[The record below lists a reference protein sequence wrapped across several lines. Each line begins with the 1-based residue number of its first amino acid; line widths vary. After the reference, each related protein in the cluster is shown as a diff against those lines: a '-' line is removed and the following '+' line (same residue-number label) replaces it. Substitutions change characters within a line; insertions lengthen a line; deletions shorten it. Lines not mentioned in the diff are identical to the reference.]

1 MVPVSMNL
9 NDPDLDFKVAI
20 CFDIKCQKMV
30 EDRAIVTIE
39 R

>member
-20 CFDIKCQKMV
+20 CFDIKCQKWWK
-30 EDRAIVTIE
+30 IE
-39 R
+39 P